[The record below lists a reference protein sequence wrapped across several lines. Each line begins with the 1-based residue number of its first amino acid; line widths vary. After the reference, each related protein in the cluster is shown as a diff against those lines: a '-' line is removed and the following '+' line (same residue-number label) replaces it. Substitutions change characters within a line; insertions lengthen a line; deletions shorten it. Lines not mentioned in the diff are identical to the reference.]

1 MKDGFEDWFYEMEG
15 FHIRAERFWT
25 DYEMQNRDAMIE
37 WLKISYQMGCQ
48 NQQKLYGGTD

>member
-25 DYEMQNRDAMIE
+25 DYETQNRDVMIE
-37 WLKISYQMGCQ
+37 WLRTAYQMGYE